1 MDKIEINAATKLSIV
16 IASAFSASLIIL
28 FGFACL
34 SDFTNDWTWF
44 SRSGSILVA
53 IGISVTAYDI
63 KGKMEM
69 SNAPGKYVSQTIIL
83 EAAILIVGTL
93 IWGFGDLVPLFIDSQ
108 LIPE

>member
-53 IGISVTAYDI
+53 IGVSVTAYDI
-63 KGKMEM
+63 KVKW
-69 SNAPGKYVSQTIIL
+69 KCL
-83 EAAILIVGTL
+83 TL
-93 IWGFGDLVPLFIDSQ
+93 QESMYHKLLFLKQ
-108 LIPE
+108 LF

>member
-1 MDKIEINAATKLSIV
+1 
-16 IASAFSASLIIL
+16 
-28 FGFACL
+28 
-34 SDFTNDWTWF
+34 
-44 SRSGSILVA
+44 
-53 IGISVTAYDI
+53 
-63 KGKMEM
+63 M